1 MGLFNSRVDFNFV
14 QIFGVF
20 LLVLAFF
27 ILVVPMVEIE
37 SNEVMLSEVDN
48 PNFDLDQVAVYSGS
62 LRWWKNLYINIVIP
76 VVGVLITSGLVTI
89 IIPLIFHL
97 ENISILRRFKNKYQT
112 ITLDE
117 YFEPKDK

>member
-14 QIFGVF
+14 QIFGFF
-20 LLVLAFF
+20 LLILAFF

-62 LRWWKNLYINIVIP
+62 LRWWKNLFINIVIP

>member
-14 QIFGVF
+14 QIFGFF
-20 LLVLAFF
+20 LLILAFF

-97 ENISILRRFKNKYQT
+97 ENISILRRVKNKYQT

-117 YFEPKDK
+117 YFKPKDK

>member
-14 QIFGVF
+14 QIFGFF
-20 LLVLAFF
+20 LLILAFF

-76 VVGVLITSGLVTI
+76 IVGVLITSGLVTI
-89 IIPLIFHL
+89 IIPLIFPL

>member
-14 QIFGVF
+14 QIFGFF
-20 LLVLAFF
+20 LLILAFF

-62 LRWWKNLYINIVIP
+62 LRWWKNLFINIVIP

-89 IIPLIFHL
+89 IIPLIFPL

-117 YFEPKDK
+117 YFKPKDK

>member
-1 MGLFNSRVDFNFV
+1 
-14 QIFGVF
+14 
-20 LLVLAFF
+20 
-27 ILVVPMVEIE
+27 MVEIE

-97 ENISILRRFKNKYQT
+97 ENISIRRRFKNKYQT

-117 YFEPKDK
+117 YFKPKDK